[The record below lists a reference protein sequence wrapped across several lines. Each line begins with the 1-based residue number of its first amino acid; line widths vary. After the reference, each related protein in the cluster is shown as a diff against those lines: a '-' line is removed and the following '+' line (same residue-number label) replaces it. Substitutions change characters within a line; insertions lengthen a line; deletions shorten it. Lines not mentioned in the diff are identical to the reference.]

1 MEQKF
6 IMTDKEIHNIKQRAY
21 DKGRLHGAAI
31 VALLI
36 VIQTLL
42 MMFS

>member
-1 MEQKF
+1 MNY
-6 IMTDKEIHNIKQRAY
+6 TDKEVILIKQRAY

-31 VALLI
+31 VASLI

-42 MMFS
+42 IIFS